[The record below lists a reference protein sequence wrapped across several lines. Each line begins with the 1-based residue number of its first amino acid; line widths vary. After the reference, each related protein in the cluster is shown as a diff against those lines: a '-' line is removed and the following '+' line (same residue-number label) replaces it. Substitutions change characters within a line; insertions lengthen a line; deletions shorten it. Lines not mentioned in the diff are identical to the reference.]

1 MHVLKSQGKEF
12 GRENSESVREKLLS
26 HENKVDEFSQFT
38 AAYQKTQPQ
47 KMFEEEQEEED
58 DDR

>member
-12 GRENSESVREKLLS
+12 GRESSVREKLLS

-38 AAYQKTQPQ
+38 AAYQKTQPL
-47 KMFEEEQEEED
+47 KVFAEDEEEEGD
-58 DDR
+58 DNDI